1 MASDSNN
8 QTNYGA
14 LTTLT
19 TVFFFWGF
27 IAAGNSVFIPFC
39 KNYFHLDQFQSQLI
53 DFAFYLAYYL
63 GALGL
68 FIFSTAIGKDIV
80 GHWGYKKSIVYG
92 LLFSALGA
100 VAMILSVYQGVF
112 SGMLVGLFIVA
123 LGFSLQQTSANPFM
137 ILLGDEATGSNR
149 INLGGGINSLG
160 TTIGPLIVALA
171 LFGTAS
177 AISDEMIKALS
188 LTKVIILYACV
199 GALFLGVAA
208 LFGFSK
214 KVPSGKIG
222 EVDTVI
228 DENLVDQQPTQ
239 KAAEATTK
247 ANKALTSLVVI
258 TLLLAACFV
267 PVFSSY
273 QSNAAKD
280 LVQLQHDYDMVSID
294 QHGNTIKVL
303 PQPYIE
309 TQQAIQGEMDKIRK
323 PLEQSRMAW
332 LAGGLAIVVGGLL
345 LVFILGKKQKK
356 GWGAMQY
363 PQLTLGMLAIFV
375 YVGVEVAIGS
385 NLGELLK
392 QKEFGGYNSSQIA
405 PFIAMFWGSLMIGR
419 WAGAI
424 NAFNLER
431 STKQV
436 LRFIVPLVAF
446 GVVIGFTSIAGYDV
460 TPLYWYILCVLVQIG
475 AFYLTNDKPALTLGV
490 FGILGIIS
498 MVIGL
503 TTNGTIAVYA
513 FLSGGLFCSIMWP
526 AIFSLSLAGLGK
538 YQSQGSA
545 FLVMMILGGAIIPPI
560 QGKLSDVIGI
570 QESFVVGAICFAYLA
585 FFAVYVRSILKKQGI
600 TFDETSGGGHYLK
613 TAFAY
618 YFFVS

>member
-1 MASDSNN
+1 MSEIKKV
-8 QTNYGA
+8 TNYGA
-14 LTTLT
+14 LSTLT

-39 KNYFHLDQFQSQLI
+39 KTYFHLDQFQSQLI

-68 FIFSTAIGKDIV
+68 FIFSTSIGKDIV

-100 VAMILSVYQGVF
+100 VAMIISVYNNVF
-112 SGMLVGLFIVA
+112 TGMLLGLFIVA

-137 ILLGDEATGSNR
+137 IILGDEATGSNR

-177 AISDEMIKALS
+177 SISEDMIKSLS

-208 LFGFSK
+208 LFWFSK
-214 KVPSGKIG
+214 SVPAGKFDSSVQDKSKT
-222 EVDTVI
+222 EKDDLL
-228 DENLVDQQPTQ
+228 DENILVKESVGTTEISAD
-239 KAAEATTK
+239 KAK
-247 ANKALTSLVVI
+247 KALVTLLVI
-258 TLLLAACFV
+258 TGLLIACFA
-267 PVFSSY
+267 PVFNSY
-273 QSNAAKD
+273 RSDAAKD
-280 LVQLQHDYDMVSID
+280 LIQLQHDLEMVSLD
-294 QHGNTIKVL
+294 EQGNEIAELTSVQL
-303 PQPYIE
+303 E
-309 TQQAIQGEMDKIRK
+309 TQITITKEMDTIRK
-323 PLEQSRMAW
+323 PLEQKRMLW
-332 LAGGLAIVVGGLL
+332 LSGGLLVIVGGLL
-345 LVFILGKKQKK
+345 YAFVAGKKQKV

-392 QKEFGGYNSSQIA
+392 QKEFGGYSSSEIA
-405 PFIAMFWGSLMIGR
+405 PFVAMFWGSLMIGR
-419 WAGAI
+419 WTGAI
-424 NAFNLER
+424 NAFNLTIQ
-431 STKQV
+431 TKNI
-436 LRFIVPLVAF
+436 LRFLVPLVAF
-446 GVVIGFTSIAGYDV
+446 GIILVLTKISGYEIKE
-460 TPLYWYILCVLVQIG
+460 LYWYVLCVFVQMI
-475 AFYLTNDKPALTLGV
+475 AFYFTNDRPALTLGV
-490 FGILGIIS
+490 FGILGGIA

-503 TTNGTIAVYA
+503 MSTGIFAVYA

-570 QESFVVGAICFAYLA
+570 QPSFIVGAFCFAYLA
-585 FFAVYVRSILKKQGI
+585 FFAMYVRSILKKQGI
-600 TFDETSGGGHYLK
+600 SFDDKVGDGH
-613 TAFAY
+613 
-618 YFFVS
+618 

>member
-1 MASDSNN
+1 MAGQSPNEPLRTENSSTNKS
-8 QTNYGA
+8 TNYAA

-39 KNYFHLDQFQSQLI
+39 KSYFHLDQFQSQLI
-53 DFAFYLAYYL
+53 DLAFYAAYYF

-68 FIFSTAIGKDIV
+68 FIFSTSIGKDIV

-100 VAMILSVYQGVF
+100 VAMIVSVYQNVF
-112 SGMLVGLFIVA
+112 AGMLLGLFIVA

-137 ILLGDEATGSNR
+137 IMLGDEATGSNR

-177 AISDEMIKALS
+177 SISDDMIKSLS
-188 LTKVIILYACV
+188 LSKVIILYACV
-199 GALFLGVAA
+199 GALFLGIAA

-214 KVPSGKIG
+214 SVPAGKFDSSTQTANSVTD
-222 EVDTVI
+222 ELI
-228 DENLVDQQPTQ
+228 DENITDNEVSKKSET
-239 KAAEATTK
+239 AS
-247 ANKALTSLVVI
+247 KALI
-258 TLLLAACFV
+258 TLLVITGLFIACYA
-267 PVFSSY
+267 PVISSY
-273 QSNAAKD
+273 NSDEAKD
-280 LVQLQHDYDMVSID
+280 LVQLQHDLDMVSLD
-294 QHGNTIKVL
+294 EEGKTMTVL
-303 PQPYIE
+303 SPTQIE
-309 TQQAIQGEMDKIRK
+309 TQKDIQEEIDRLRK
-323 PLEQSRMAW
+323 PLEQKRMFW
-332 LAGGLAIVVGGLL
+332 LGGGLLVIVGGLL
-345 LVFILGKKQKK
+345 YAFAAGKKQKI
-356 GWGAMQY
+356 GWGAMKY

-392 QKEFGGYNSSQIA
+392 QKEFGSHSASKIA
-405 PFIAMFWGSLMIGR
+405 PYIAMFWGSLMIGR

-424 NAFNLER
+424 NAFDIKQQ
-431 STKQV
+431 TKQI
-436 LRFIVPLVAF
+436 LRFIVPLIAF
-446 GVVIGFTSIAGYDV
+446 GVVLGFTRLAGYDIS
-460 TPLYWYILCVLVQIG
+460 PLYWYIVCVLVQIL

-490 FGILGIIS
+490 FGVLGVTA
-498 MVIGL
+498 MTIGL
-503 TTNGTIAVYA
+503 MTTGTIAVYA

-545 FLVMMILGGAIIPPI
+545 FLVMMILGGAVIPPI
-560 QGKLSDVIGI
+560 QGKLSDIIGI
-570 QESFVVGAICFAYLA
+570 QESFVVGMLCFAYLA
-585 FFAVYVRSILKKQGI
+585 FFALYVRRILKKQGI
-600 TFDETSGGGHYLK
+600 VFE
-613 TAFAY
+613 
-618 YFFVS
+618 

>member
-1 MASDSNN
+1 MSEIKKTNN
-8 QTNYGA
+8 GA
-14 LTTLT
+14 LFTLT

-53 DFAFYLAYYL
+53 DFAFYGAYYL

-68 FIFSTAIGKDIV
+68 FAVGTIKGKDLV
-80 GHWGYKKSIVYG
+80 GDWGYKKSIVFG

-100 VAMILSVYQGVF
+100 VTMIVSVYANVF
-112 SGMLVGLFIVA
+112 AGMLFGLFIVA

-137 ILLGDEATGSNR
+137 ISLGDESTGSSR
-149 INLGGGINSLG
+149 INLGGAVNSLG

-177 AISDEMIKALS
+177 SISDDMIKSLS
-188 LTKVIILYACV
+188 LTKVIILYAFV
-199 GALFLGVAA
+199 GALFLGIAA

-214 KVPSGKIG
+214 SVPSAKIIL
-222 EVDTVI
+222 EE
-228 DENLVDQQPTQ
+228 ENTNDAAD
-239 KAAEATTK
+239 KAK
-247 ANKALTSLVVI
+247 KALVTLFVI
-258 TLLLAACFV
+258 TGLLATCFA

-273 QSNAAKD
+273 RSNEAKD
-280 LVQLQHDYDMVSID
+280 LIQLQQDLEMVSLNEN
-294 QHGNTIKVL
+294 GKTIKTLNHV
-303 PQPYIE
+303 QIE
-309 TQQAIQGEMDKIRK
+309 TQKSIQKEIETIKK
-323 PLEQSRMAW
+323 PLEQKRIYW
-332 LAGGLAIVVGGLL
+332 LTGGLIVIIGGLL
-345 LVFILGKKQKK
+345 FAFATGKKQKV

-392 QKEFGGYNSSQIA
+392 QKQFGGHTSSEIA

-424 NAFNLER
+424 NAFDLSQNI
-431 STKQV
+431 KNI
-436 LRFIVPLVAF
+436 LRFIVPLIAF
-446 GVVIGFTSIAGYDV
+446 GLVLGFTKLAGYNIDA
-460 TPLYWYILCVLVQIG
+460 LYWYILCVCVQIG
-475 AFYLTNDKPALTLGV
+475 AFFITNDKPAMTLGV
-490 FGILGIIS
+490 FSALG
-498 MVIGL
+498 VTALYIGL
-503 TTNGTIAVYA
+503 TSSGAIAVYA

-570 QESFVVGAICFAYLA
+570 QSSFIVGAICFAYLA
-585 FFAVYVRSILKKQGI
+585 FFAIYVRSLLKKQGI
-600 TFDETSGGGHYLK
+600 SFDETAGGH
-613 TAFAY
+613 
-618 YFFVS
+618 

>member
-1 MASDSNN
+1 MSEN
-8 QTNYGA
+8 QQKSTNYGA

-53 DFAFYLAYYL
+53 DFAFYLAYYI

-68 FIFSTAIGKDIV
+68 FIFSTVIGKDIV

-100 VAMILSVYQGVF
+100 VAMIVSVYQGVF
-112 SGMLVGLFIVA
+112 TGMLVGLFIVA

-137 ILLGDEATGSNR
+137 ILLGEEKTGSNR

-177 AISDEMIKALS
+177 AISDDMIKALS

-214 KVPSGKIG
+214 KVPAGKIG
-222 EVDTVI
+222 QNEEITNEVI
-228 DENLVDQQPTQ
+228 DSQADILDADVTSSNQKVASEENTSSA
-239 KAAEATTK
+239 K
-247 ANKALTSLVVI
+247 KALSSLVII
-258 TLLLAACFV
+258 TLLVGMCFV

-273 QSNAAKD
+273 KSNAAKD
-280 LVQLQHDYDMVSID
+280 LVQLSADLEQVSLD
-294 QHGNTIKVL
+294 ENGKK
-303 PQPYIE
+303 IE
-309 TQQAIQGEMDKIRK
+309 TLSVQQKDTEKAITKEIDTIRK
-323 PLEQSRMAW
+323 PLEQNRMMW
-332 LAGGLAIVVGGLL
+332 LSGGLVVIVGGLL
-345 LVFILGKKQKK
+345 TVFFLGKKQKK

-392 QKEFGGYNSSQIA
+392 QKEFGGYGSSQIA

-424 NAFNLER
+424 NAFNLTQQ
-431 STKQV
+431 TKQI
-436 LRFIVPLVAF
+436 LRFIVPLIAF
-446 GVVIGFTSIAGYDV
+446 GLVLGFTRLAGYNV
-460 TPLYWYILCVLVQIG
+460 SPLYWYILCVVIQII
-475 AFYLTNDKPALTLGV
+475 AFYVTNDKPALTLGV
-490 FGILGIIS
+490 FGILGIAA
-498 MVIGL
+498 MLVGL
-503 TTNGTIAVYA
+503 MSTGLIAVYA
-513 FLSGGLFCSIMWP
+513 FLSAGLFCSIMWP

-570 QESFVVGAICFAYLA
+570 QESFVVGAVCFAYLA
-585 FFAVYVRSILKKQGI
+585 FFALYVRSILKKQGI
-600 TFDETSGGGHYLK
+600 AFDEASGGGH
-613 TAFAY
+613 
-618 YFFVS
+618 

>member
-1 MASDSNN
+1 MSEN
-8 QTNYGA
+8 QQKSTNYGA

-53 DFAFYLAYYL
+53 DFAFYLAYYI

-68 FIFSTAIGKDIV
+68 FIFSTVIGKDIV

-100 VAMILSVYQGVF
+100 VAMIISVYQGVF
-112 SGMLVGLFIVA
+112 TGMLVGLFIVA

-137 ILLGDEATGSNR
+137 ILLGDEKTGSNR

-177 AISDEMIKALS
+177 AISDDMIKALS

-214 KVPSGKIG
+214 KVPAGKIG
-222 EVDTVI
+222 LEETTSNESVDTENELI
-228 DENLVDQQPTQ
+228 DLKITSEEKTSSA
-239 KAAEATTK
+239 K
-247 ANKALTSLVVI
+247 KALSSLVII
-258 TLLLAACFV
+258 TLLVGMCFV

-273 QSNAAKD
+273 KSNAAKD
-280 LVQLQHDYDMVSID
+280 LVQLSADLEQVSLDENGKKTETLSVQQKDTEKAITKEID
-294 QHGNTIKVL
+294 T
-303 PQPYIE
+303 
-309 TQQAIQGEMDKIRK
+309 IRK
-323 PLEQSRMAW
+323 PLEQNRMMW
-332 LAGGLAIVVGGLL
+332 LSGGLVVVVGGLL
-345 LVFILGKKQKK
+345 SVFFLGKKQKK

-392 QKEFGGYNSSQIA
+392 QKEFGGYGSSQIA

-424 NAFNLER
+424 NAFNLTQQ
-431 STKQV
+431 TKQI
-436 LRFIVPLVAF
+436 LRFIVPLIAF
-446 GVVIGFTSIAGYDV
+446 GLVIGFTRLAGYNV
-460 TPLYWYILCVLVQIG
+460 SPLYWYILCVVIQII
-475 AFYLTNDKPALTLGV
+475 AFYVTNDKPALTLGV
-490 FGILGIIS
+490 FGILGIAS
-498 MVIGL
+498 MLVGL
-503 TTNGTIAVYA
+503 MSTGLIAVYA
-513 FLSGGLFCSIMWP
+513 FLSAGLFCSIMWP

-560 QGKLSDVIGI
+560 QGKLSDLIGI
-570 QESFVVGAICFAYLA
+570 QESFVVGAVCFAYLA
-585 FFAVYVRSILKKQGI
+585 FFALYVRSILKKQGI
-600 TFDETSGGGHYLK
+600 TFDEASSGGH
-613 TAFAY
+613 
-618 YFFVS
+618 

>member
-1 MASDSNN
+1 MSELKKA
-8 QTNYGA
+8 TNYGA

-39 KNYFHLDQFQSQLI
+39 KSYFHLDQFQSQLI
-53 DFAFYLAYYL
+53 DFAFYGAYYL

-68 FIFSTAIGKDIV
+68 FIFSTSIGKDIV

-100 VAMILSVYQGVF
+100 GAMIISVYNNVF
-112 SGMLVGLFIVA
+112 TGMLFGLFIVA

-137 ILLGDEATGSNR
+137 IMLGDEATGSNR

-171 LFGTAS
+171 LFGSAS
-177 AISDEMIKALS
+177 AISDDMIQSLS
-188 LTKVIILYACV
+188 LSKVIILYACV
-199 GALFLGVAA
+199 GALFLGIAA

-214 KVPSGKIG
+214 SVPAGKFDSAGQMENRQEINNS
-222 EVDTVI
+222 VDLL
-228 DENLVDQQPTQ
+228 DENIRVSAKESVKDV
-239 KAAEATTK
+239 KAEQAK
-247 ANKALTSLVVI
+247 KALVTLLVI
-258 TLLLAACFV
+258 TGLLIACFA
-267 PVFSSY
+267 PVFNSY
-273 QSNAAKD
+273 RSDAAKD
-280 LVQLQHDYDMVSID
+280 LVQLQHDLEMVSLD
-294 QHGNTIKVL
+294 EQGEEMPKL
-303 PQPYIE
+303 SASQIE
-309 TQQAIQGEMDKIRK
+309 TQKAIQSEIERIRK
-323 PLEQSRMAW
+323 PLEQKRMLW
-332 LAGGLAIVVGGLL
+332 LSGGLLVIVGGLL
-345 LVFILGKKQKK
+345 FAFAKGKRQKT

-392 QKEFGGYNSSQIA
+392 QKEFGSYGSSEIA
-405 PFIAMFWGSLMIGR
+405 PFVTMFWGSLMIGR

-424 NAFNLER
+424 NAFNLDK
-431 STKQV
+431 STKLI
-436 LRFIVPLVAF
+436 LRFIVPLIAF
-446 GVVIGFTSIAGYDV
+446 VVVLGFIRLLGYQV
-460 TPLYWYILCVLVQIG
+460 EPLYWYILCVLVQIA

-490 FGILGIIS
+490 FGILGATAII
-498 MVIGL
+498 IGL
-503 TTNGTIAVYA
+503 MSTGIFAVYA

-570 QESFVVGAICFAYLA
+570 QPSFIVGALCFLYLT
-585 FFAVYVRSILKKQGI
+585 FFAIYVRSILKKQGI
-600 TFDETSGGGHYLK
+600 SFDEAVGGGH
-613 TAFAY
+613 
-618 YFFVS
+618 

>member
-1 MASDSNN
+1 MSEN
-8 QTNYGA
+8 QQKSTNYGA

-53 DFAFYLAYYL
+53 DFAFYLAYYI

-68 FIFSTAIGKDIV
+68 FIFSTVIGKDIV

-100 VAMILSVYQGVF
+100 VAMIISVYQGVF
-112 SGMLVGLFIVA
+112 TGMLVGLFIVA

-137 ILLGDEATGSNR
+137 ILLGDEKTGSNR

-177 AISDEMIKALS
+177 AISDDMIKALS

-214 KVPSGKIG
+214 KVPAGKIG
-222 EVDTVI
+222 LEETTSKEFVDTENELI
-228 DENLVDQQPTQ
+228 DSKITTEENTSSA
-239 KAAEATTK
+239 K
-247 ANKALTSLVVI
+247 KALSSLVII
-258 TLLLAACFV
+258 TLLVGMCFV

-273 QSNAAKD
+273 KSNAAKD
-280 LVQLQHDYDMVSID
+280 LVQLSADLEQVSLD
-294 QHGNTIKVL
+294 ENGQK
-303 PQPYIE
+303 IE
-309 TQQAIQGEMDKIRK
+309 TLSVQQKDTEKAITKEIDTIRK
-323 PLEQSRMAW
+323 PLEQNRMMW
-332 LAGGLAIVVGGLL
+332 LSGGLVVIVGGLL
-345 LVFILGKKQKK
+345 TVFFLGKKQKK

-392 QKEFGGYNSSQIA
+392 QKEFGGYGSSQIA

-424 NAFNLER
+424 NAFNLTQQ
-431 STKQV
+431 TKQI
-436 LRFIVPLVAF
+436 LRFIVPLIAF
-446 GVVIGFTSIAGYDV
+446 GLVLGFTRLAGYNV
-460 TPLYWYILCVLVQIG
+460 SPLYWYILCVVIQII
-475 AFYLTNDKPALTLGV
+475 AFFVTNDKPALTLGV
-490 FGILGIIS
+490 FGILGIAA
-498 MVIGL
+498 MLVGL
-503 TTNGTIAVYA
+503 MSTGLIAVYA
-513 FLSGGLFCSIMWP
+513 FLSAGLFCSIMWP

-570 QESFVVGAICFAYLA
+570 QESFVVGAVCFAYLA
-585 FFAVYVRSILKKQGI
+585 FFALYVRSILKKQGI
-600 TFDETSGGGHYLK
+600 KFD
-613 TAFAY
+613 
-618 YFFVS
+618 

>member
-1 MASDSNN
+1 MMSDKQQN

-112 SGMLVGLFIVA
+112 AGMLVGLFIVA

-177 AISDEMIKALS
+177 AISDDMIKALS

-222 EVDTVI
+222 AVDTVI
-228 DENLVDQQPTQ
+228 DENLVDQQPTDQ
-239 KAAEATTK
+239 AIEVTTK

-258 TLLLAACFV
+258 TLLLASCFV
-267 PVFSSY
+267 PVFRSY

-280 LVQLQHDYDMVSID
+280 LVQLQHDFDMVSID
-294 QHGNTIKVL
+294 QHGSTIKVL

-309 TQQAIQGEMDKIRK
+309 TQKAIQGEMDKIRK

-345 LVFILGKKQKK
+345 FIFVLGKKQKK

-392 QKEFGGYNSSQIA
+392 QKEFGGYSSSQIA

-446 GVVIGFTSIAGYDV
+446 GVVIGFTSVAGYDV

-503 TTNGTIAVYA
+503 SSTGMIAVYA

-600 TFDETSGGGHYLK
+600 SFEEASEGH
-613 TAFAY
+613 
-618 YFFVS
+618 

>member
-1 MASDSNN
+1 MSEN
-8 QTNYGA
+8 QQKSTNYGA

-53 DFAFYLAYYL
+53 DFAFYLAYYI

-100 VAMILSVYQGVF
+100 VAMIISVYQGVF
-112 SGMLVGLFIVA
+112 TGMLVGLFIVA

-137 ILLGDEATGSNR
+137 ILLGDEKTGSNR

-177 AISDEMIKALS
+177 AISDDMIKALS

-214 KVPSGKIG
+214 KVPAGKIG
-222 EVDTVI
+222 QNEEITSEVI
-228 DENLVDQQPTQ
+228 DNRADILDADVTSSNQKVDSEENTSSA
-239 KAAEATTK
+239 K
-247 ANKALTSLVVI
+247 KALSSLVII
-258 TLLLAACFV
+258 TLLVGMCFV

-273 QSNAAKD
+273 KSNAAKD
-280 LVQLQHDYDMVSID
+280 LVQLSADLEQVSLDENGKKLEKLSVQQKDTEKAITKEID
-294 QHGNTIKVL
+294 T
-303 PQPYIE
+303 
-309 TQQAIQGEMDKIRK
+309 IRK
-323 PLEQSRMAW
+323 PLEQNRMLW
-332 LAGGLAIVVGGLL
+332 LSGGLVVIVGGLL
-345 LVFILGKKQKK
+345 TVFFLGKKQKK

-392 QKEFGGYNSSQIA
+392 QKEFGGYGSSQIA

-424 NAFNLER
+424 NAFNLTQQ
-431 STKQV
+431 TKQI
-436 LRFIVPLVAF
+436 LRFIVPLIAF
-446 GVVIGFTSIAGYDV
+446 GLVLGFTRLAGYNV
-460 TPLYWYILCVLVQIG
+460 SPLYWYILCVVIQII
-475 AFYLTNDKPALTLGV
+475 AFYVTNDKPALTLGV
-490 FGILGIIS
+490 FGILGIAA
-498 MVIGL
+498 MLVGL
-503 TTNGTIAVYA
+503 MSNGLIAVYA
-513 FLSGGLFCSIMWP
+513 FLSAGLFCSIMWP

-585 FFAVYVRSILKKQGI
+585 FFALYVRSILKKQDI
-600 TFDETSGGGHYLK
+600 AFDEASGGGH
-613 TAFAY
+613 
-618 YFFVS
+618 

>member
-1 MASDSNN
+1 MSD
-8 QTNYGA
+8 QAHKTTNYGA

-39 KNYFHLDQFQSQLI
+39 KSYFHLDQFQSQLI
-53 DFAFYLAYYL
+53 DFAFYLAYYI

-68 FIFSTAIGKDIV
+68 FIFSTSIGKDIV
-80 GHWGYKKSIVYG
+80 GHWGYKRSIVYG

-100 VAMILSVYQGVF
+100 VAMIVSVYNNVF
-112 SGMLVGLFIVA
+112 AGMLLGLFIVA

-137 ILLGDEATGSNR
+137 IILGDEATGSNR

-177 AISDEMIKALS
+177 AISDDMIKSLS
-188 LTKVIILYACV
+188 LSKVIILYACV
-199 GALFLGVAA
+199 GALFLGIAA

-214 KVPSGKIG
+214 SVPAGKF
-222 EVDTVI
+222 DSS
-228 DENLVDQQPTQ
+228 VDQQLEVVAETTEIIDQ
-239 KAAEATTK
+239 DVAVSVTEVKTEVKADK
-247 ANKALTSLVVI
+247 AKKAMVTLLVI
-258 TLLLAACFV
+258 TGLLIACFA
-267 PVFSSY
+267 PVFNSY
-273 QSNAAKD
+273 RSDEAKD
-280 LVQLQHDYDMVSID
+280 LVQLQQDLEMVSLDEQGNKMEILSPD
-294 QHGNTIKVL
+294 QLSVQK
-303 PQPYIE
+303 
-309 TQQAIQGEMDKIRK
+309 AIQTEIDTIRK
-323 PLEQSRMAW
+323 PLEQKRMMW
-332 LAGGLAIVVGGLL
+332 LSGGLLVIVGGLL
-345 LVFILGKKQKK
+345 YAFSAGKKQKT

-392 QKEFGGYNSSQIA
+392 QKKFGGYGSSEIA

-424 NAFNLER
+424 NAFSLSK

-436 LRFIVPLVAF
+436 LRFVVPLIAF
-446 GVVIGFTSIAGYDV
+446 GVVLGFTMLAGYNIS
-460 TPLYWYILCVLVQIG
+460 PLYWYILCVLVQII
-475 AFYLTNDKPALTLGV
+475 AFYLTKDKPALTLGV
-490 FGILGIIS
+490 FGILGVTA

-503 TTNGTIAVYA
+503 STSGLTAVYA

-570 QESFVVGAICFAYLA
+570 QPSFIVGTICFAYLA
-585 FFAVYVRSILKKQGI
+585 FFAMYVRTILKKQGI
-600 TFDETSGGGHYLK
+600 SFDEEVGGGH
-613 TAFAY
+613 
-618 YFFVS
+618 